1 MSINAGAGGV
11 FANQPIPAFKVDS
24 STLVDDQILVFDS
37 IEQAFVN
44 TANTNNTTVTATPS
58 APGTEIFVSAV
69 DGVLTFKNLVAGAGV
84 TITDT
89 GTALNISA
97 DPSNQISA
105 SNLGSGEGI
114 FESKNGFE
122 LRFKSINEGIGS
134 KHLQVTSTSNEV
146 QIQTLAEINTGVNTG
161 TGIGNVFRGKTGE
174 TLEFKTI
181 HAGGDLSIT
190 DTPDDIYIQSNY
202 TLTPNQLV
210 VGDTFEKLKTLANG
224 NTGSVLKVGANG
236 LEWSE
241 VQSQNYTFRVT
252 FEQDG
257 GVDTADQL
265 PTGWTTNITGNLIT
279 VTHTVGK
286 PLKDIVYWGYD
297 SVTQNLR
304 FRQPT
309 GTHQV
314 TIPAGE
320 QNTKFAINVISQVA
334 GAEVNGYA
342 NIVVQF

>member
-1 MSINAGAGGV
+1 MSINAGSSV
-11 FANQPIPAFKVDS
+11 FTNQPVPAFKLDTT
-24 STLVDDQILVFDS
+24 TLAGGDLLVFDDA
-37 IEQAFVN
+37 EQAFVN
-44 TANTNNTTVTATPS
+44 TANTNTTSVQSTPGAAGS
-58 APGTEIFVSAV
+58 DIFIDAV
-69 DGVLTFKNLVAGAGV
+69 DGVLTFKTINAGAGV

-89 GTALNISA
+89 GTALTISA

-105 SNLGSGEGI
+105 INLGSGEGV
-114 FESKNGFE
+114 FESKDGFE
-122 LRFKSINEGIGS
+122 LRFKSINTAVGNKNLSIS
-134 KHLQVTSTSNEV
+134 STGNEI
-146 QIQTLAEINTGVNTG
+146 QIQNLAEINTGVNTG

-190 DTPDDIYIQSNY
+190 DTPDDIYIQSTY

-224 NTGSVLKVGANG
+224 NTGSVLKVGSAG

-241 VQSQNYTFRVT
+241 SEVQGYTFRVT

-257 GVDTADQL
+257 GVDVADQL
-265 PTGWTTNITGNLIT
+265 PAGWTTNITGNLIT

-286 PLKDIVYWGYD
+286 PLRQLAYWGHD
-297 SVTQNLR
+297 SVTSTLR
-304 FRQPT
+304 YRQPT

-314 TIPAGE
+314 TIPTG
-320 QNTKFAINVISQVA
+320 NLNDKFAINVISQVA

-342 NIVVQF
+342 IVSVQF